1 MSLRSTLRYELRRA
15 LSRCVL
21 WLLVGCTGVAQAA
34 SPSSMDNGP
43 SGEVEVFGDRGIQI
57 SVDGGATTGLPLSSP
72 LSLSAG
78 KHVITATQG
87 RMTLTSQVEVRAGRA
102 LEVRFNFNVQA
113 VSVTIPPHA
122 LLLEQYQGIPKA
134 AETELA
140 VTTVRGLSK
149 QRLTLLSPAR
159 DTILPSDCHKQIP
172 CLVAQAQQQEADY
185 TVVLSVAALPKA
197 SGESASDLQNY
208 QIIGQIIDRS
218 VESEASSVTDSCT
231 SCSITALQDKL
242 RQILPEL
249 ASSALSRTKGI
260 LRIQTEPSQAEIFAN
275 GVRLGTSP
283 LHRKMWASTIDLR
296 AVLPGHQPIAKRV
309 VISANADT
317 DVTLTLEPDQ
327 QEPAEVRKRRVIVI
341 GQKVEVLREPRPR
354 WRLIAGGAGIGVG
367 ALLIGFG
374 SGALAVDGTC
384 IRPPMGAALH
394 CDSLYSTFNLG
405 TGLVAAGS
413 AIAIGGILT
422 MAWPG
427 RVIPQPSPPSQGAS
441 K

>member
-1 MSLRSTLRYELRRA
+1 MSLRSTLQHEWRRA
-15 LSRCVL
+15 VSRCVL
-21 WLLVGCTGVAQAA
+21 WFLVGASGVVQAA
-34 SPSSMDNGP
+34 SPSAQDSSA

-57 SVDGGATTGLPLSSP
+57 SVDGGAATGLPLSSP
-72 LSLSAG
+72 LSLSAS

-140 VTTVRGLSK
+140 VTTVRALSK

-159 DTILPSDCHKQIP
+159 DTVLPSDCHKQIP

-185 TVVLSVAALPKA
+185 TVVLSIAALPKA
-197 SGESASDLQNY
+197 PGESVSDLQNY
-208 QIIGQIIDRS
+208 QIFGQIIDRS

-231 SCSITALQDKL
+231 SCSVTALQDKL

-260 LRIQTEPSQAEIFAN
+260 LRIQTEPSQAELFAS
-275 GVRLGTSP
+275 GVRLGTAP
-283 LHRKMWASTIDLR
+283 LQRKMWAGTIDLR
-296 AVLPGHQPIAKRV
+296 AELPGYQAVERRV
-309 VISANADT
+309 VISPNAEM
-317 DVTLTLEPDQ
+317 DVALTLEPDQ
-327 QEPAEVRKRRVIVI
+327 HEPAEVRKRRVIVI
-341 GQKVEVLREPRPR
+341 GQKVPVVREPRPR
-354 WRLIAGGAGIGVG
+354 WRLFAGGIGIGVG

-394 CDSLYSTFNLG
+394 CDNLYSTFNLG
-405 TGLVAAGS
+405 TGLVASGS